1 MDANSQNCGDEVT
14 PSKKHAIEQSPR
26 KQPPKKPMVEQ
37 HSQGPTNFRTGDK
50 LDNVTNTVATLETRV
65 TRLETGGQK
74 RSDFL
79 RRKLEDQHT
88 FLISEID
95 KKLDQDAAMTD
106 KEHEELITDV
116 TEMATRAYLR
126 KVLERKVKRIVKDV
140 IEGVLEEV
148 VDEVM
153 EDLVYR
159 KLKERDAAIKG
170 MLETKADQDELDEV
184 DDELAAARRMLEE
197 QRRQIV
203 AILDWI
209 RNRS

>member
-1 MDANSQNCGDEVT
+1 MQ
-14 PSKKHAIEQSPR
+14 
-26 KQPPKKPMVEQ
+26 
-37 HSQGPTNFRTGDK
+37 SQGPTNVRTDEK
-50 LDNVTNTVATLETRV
+50 LDNVANLEDRV
-65 TRLETGGQK
+65 TRLEMGSQK
-74 RSDFL
+74 RIEGWWK
-79 RRKLEDQHT
+79 KLDAQRT

-95 KKLDQDAAMTD
+95 KKLDHDAAMTD

-116 TEMATRAYLR
+116 TEMATRVYLR
-126 KVLERKVKRIVKDV
+126 KVLEGKVKRIVKDV

-148 VDEVM
+148 IDDVF
-153 EDLVYR
+153 EDLVYP

-170 MLETKADQDELDEV
+170 MLETKADQDELNEV

>member
-1 MDANSQNCGDEVT
+1 MQ
-14 PSKKHAIEQSPR
+14 
-26 KQPPKKPMVEQ
+26 
-37 HSQGPTNFRTGDK
+37 SQGPTNVRTDDK
-50 LDNVTNTVATLETRV
+50 LDNVANLEDRV
-65 TRLETGGQK
+65 TRLEMGSQK
-74 RSDFL
+74 RFEGWWK
-79 RRKLEDQHT
+79 KLDAQRT

-95 KKLDQDAAMTD
+95 KKLDRDAAMTD
-106 KEHEELITDV
+106 TEHEELITDV

-126 KVLERKVKRIVKDV
+126 KVLEGKVKRIVNDV

-148 VDEVM
+148 IDDVF
-153 EDLVYR
+153 EDLVNR

-170 MLETKADQDELDEV
+170 MLEGMLETKADQDELNDV
-184 DDELAAARRMLEE
+184 DHELSAARRMLEE

>member
-1 MDANSQNCGDEVT
+1 MQ
-14 PSKKHAIEQSPR
+14 
-26 KQPPKKPMVEQ
+26 
-37 HSQGPTNFRTGDK
+37 SQGRTGDK
-50 LDNVTNTVATLETRV
+50 FDNVVNLEARITK
-65 TRLETGGQK
+65 LEKGGQT
-74 RSDFL
+74 
-79 RRKLEDQHT
+79 RREVLWKKMDAQRT

-95 KKLDQDAAMTD
+95 KKLDQDAAMND
-106 KEHEELITDV
+106 KEHEELITDI

-126 KVLERKVKRIVKDV
+126 KVLKGKVRRIVKDV

-148 VDEVM
+148 MDDVI

-170 MLETKADQDELDEV
+170 MLEGMLETKADQDELDEV
-184 DDELAAARRMLEE
+184 DNELAAAGRMLEE